1 MKNIKYLIPEISA
14 LSIISTARKTD
25 DGYDFCFDSTSI
37 PNEYRTENTLQDDC
51 PIFHQAMCILYG
63 EDFRNS
69 ELLCEALRDVF
80 VYVDFS
86 GIFNR
91 MPVGRILELQELAKE
106 MFKPKGIR
114 LNFGKEDMTYIAFER
129 SASMSRD
136 NRLSFVRSDIY
147 EALKDRMMLGMTI
160 GKCQLSKLY
169 AYNALLFTSGKRYCE
184 EDILSEKRIIVID
197 NPESVIKDVDITKL
211 KQFRTW
217 LANEILLLNSSI
229 DGEYNTDLTS
239 NQIHMLEFY
248 QNDMYNEV
256 IKQLSI
262 FGVDNSFTA
271 LGNNSNCGCCSP
283 NSNLLN
289 ITLPTTCRPIEIY
302 TKNLHNL
309 MVKTFEDTTFWMK
322 FNVEFL
328 KLFKLY
334 IDNIIKAGFVIT
346 TNDID
351 KMYVKCDC
359 QSSNN
364 HTAILQNLSTALE
377 YMIDNNVANHRNFI
391 HDALYKWAENL
402 YDYMYWK

>member
-1 MKNIKYLIPEISA
+1 MNIVKLKDIVMPEEFRLSRFFNKNLKGKYAYWVQMRYIFPLESLDYRTYIQYEQLDA
-14 LSIISTARKTD
+14 A
-25 DGYDFCFDSTSI
+25 DFLGENILPHIDLYSEDCCMFDFAQNYIDHEETETVNGI
-37 PNEYRTENTLQDDC
+37 NEYRISNE
-51 PIFHQAMCILYG
+51 
-63 EDFRNS
+63 
-69 ELLCEALRDVF
+69 
-80 VYVDFS
+80 YVVD
-86 GIFNR
+86 
-91 MPVGRILELQELAKE
+91 
-106 MFKPKGIR
+106 
-114 LNFGKEDMTYIAFER
+114 
-129 SASMSRD
+129 
-136 NRLSFVRSDIY
+136 
-147 EALKDRMMLGMTI
+147 
-160 GKCQLSKLY
+160 
-169 AYNALLFTSGKRYCE
+169 YN
-184 EDILSEKRIIVID
+184 
-197 NPESVIKDVDITKL
+197 VDITKL

-271 LGNNSNCGCCSP
+271 LGTNSNCGCCSP

-289 ITLPTTCRPIEIY
+289 ITLPTTCKPIEIY

-309 MVKTFEDTTFWMK
+309 MVKTFEDTTFWLK

-377 YMIDNNVANHRNFI
+377 YMIDNNVVNHRNFI

>member
-1 MKNIKYLIPEISA
+1 MSAEALAAKAAVAVASDKRGQIAIATILCSILMLFFLPLIVYMGVMSNLGEIEIDTAQAQQMMVQNMSSEEKAKLQHLEDVMVGISKEFQKRKLNNYTIKRAQALYACDLYNAEKSDSDFISKYADCFEQSATDEDLRNAVFSVFGVQINADEFNNLMSVIKNTVIDIDLTDTD
-14 LSIISTARKTD
+14 IISTARKTD

-51 PIFHQAMCILYG
+51 PIFHQAMCILCG

-147 EALKDRMMLGMTI
+147 EALKERMMLGMTI

-169 AYNALLFTSGKRYCE
+169 AYNALLFTSGKRYDE

-197 NPESVIKDVDITKL
+197 NPEMVIKDVDIITV
-211 KQFRTW
+211 TD
-217 LANEILLLNSSI
+217 
-229 DGEYNTDLTS
+229 DGTNNPVRVYTRVQKKTD
-239 NQIHMLEFY
+239 
-248 QNDMYNEV
+248 
-256 IKQLSI
+256 
-262 FGVDNSFTA
+262 
-271 LGNNSNCGCCSP
+271 
-283 NSNLLN
+283 
-289 ITLPTTCRPIEIY
+289 
-302 TKNLHNL
+302 
-309 MVKTFEDTTFWMK
+309 VKIA
-322 FNVEFL
+322 
-328 KLFKLY
+328 Y
-334 IDNIIKAGFVIT
+334 I
-346 TNDID
+346 
-351 KMYVKCDC
+351 
-359 QSSNN
+359 
-364 HTAILQNLSTALE
+364 
-377 YMIDNNVANHRNFI
+377 
-391 HDALYKWAENL
+391 
-402 YDYMYWK
+402 